1 MPTFGCAMSRMVF
14 CSKFKKE
21 LPGLDR
27 VPYPGELGQRIF
39 DNISKEAWKT
49 WLTEQTILINEHR
62 LNVLDP
68 ESRKLLEDSMA
79 KFLFEE
85 A

>member
-1 MPTFGCAMSRMVF
+1 MSRMVF